1 MGERILIKGAR
12 VLSPADVLDC
22 ALDVLADGGRIAA
35 MALPGT
41 LEQCDAG
48 RIDASGYI
56 LAPGLVDMHVHL
68 RDPGYTHKEDIRSGC
83 AAARAGGFTS
93 IVSMPNTAPPVD
105 SPELVRYVIDNAEGC
120 SVRPSACITV
130 GMKGERL
137 TDFAALKEAGAV
149 AVTDDGRPVE
159 SRELMRRALVEAA
172 AARLAVISHC
182 EDLAM
187 VAGGKMNLGRVS
199 AQLGVPGMDR
209 RSEDSIT
216 RREIELAEE
225 TGCPVHIAHV
235 STRGA
240 VEAIREAKAR
250 GVRVTAETAPH
261 YLTFTEDALLSRDA
275 NFRMN
280 PPLREQEDVDAVA
293 QLPYSILISDSLYAA
308 TDTPHPRLL
317 GSFPRFLREYA
328 LERHVVTPETAIRKM
343 TALPADRFGFS
354 DRGRIQAGC
363 RADLLLFDPAKFTDN
378 ADFSGRSD
386 PASGLSYSLIGG
398 VPVVEDDQL
407 TGNRPGRW
415 LRAHR

>member
-12 VLSPADVLDC
+12 VLSPADGLDC
-22 ALDVLADGGRIAA
+22 ALDVLADGGRRAA

-280 PPLREQEDVDAVA
+280 PPLREQEDVDAVTA
-293 QLPYSILISDSLYAA
+293 AVCDGTIDAIA
-308 TDTPHPRLL
+308 TDHAPHSPEEKSDFLAAPN
-317 GSFPRFLREYA
+317 GVIGMESSF
-328 LERHVVTPETAIRKM
+328 TASY
-343 TALPADRFGFS
+343 TALVAS
-354 DRGRIQAGC
+354 GRMTLGRLIE
-363 RADLLLFDPAKFTDN
+363 LMSVNPAKILGIDAGGLRIGAPAAFALLDTLTERV
-378 ADFSGRSD
+378 FSAEELKGKSVNCPFIGRK
-386 PASGLSYSLIGG
+386 
-398 VPVVEDDQL
+398 L
-407 TGNRPGRW
+407 TG
-415 LRAHR
+415 RARALIL

>member
-12 VLSPADVLDC
+12 VLSPADGLDC

-137 TDFAALKEAGAV
+137 TDFAALKAAGAV

-159 SRELMRRALVEAA
+159 SRELMRQALIGAA
-172 AARLAVISHC
+172 AAGLAVISHC

-199 AQLGVPGMDR
+199 VQLGVPGMDR

-280 PPLREQEDVDAVA
+280 PPLREQEDVDAVTA
-293 QLPYSILISDSLYAA
+293 AVCDGTIDAIA
-308 TDTPHPRLL
+308 TDHAPHSPEEKSDFLAAPN
-317 GSFPRFLREYA
+317 GVIGMESSFAASY
-328 LERHVVTPETAIRKM
+328 
-343 TALPADRFGFS
+343 TALVAS
-354 DRGRIQAGC
+354 GRMTLGRLIE
-363 RADLLLFDPAKFTDN
+363 LMSVNPAKILGIDAGGLRIGAPAAFALLDTLTERV
-378 ADFSGRSD
+378 FSAEELKGKSVNCPFIGRK
-386 PASGLSYSLIGG
+386 
-398 VPVVEDDQL
+398 L
-407 TGNRPGRW
+407 TG
-415 LRAHR
+415 RARALIL

>member
-12 VLSPADVLDC
+12 VLSPADGLDC

-48 RIDASGYI
+48 HIDAPGYI

-68 RDPGYTHKEDIRSGC
+68 RDPGYTNKEDIRSGC
-83 AAARAGGFTS
+83 AAARAGGFTY

-172 AARLAVISHC
+172 AAGLAVISHC

-199 AQLGVPGMDR
+199 TQLGVPGMDR

-216 RREIELAEE
+216 RREIELAGE

-280 PPLREQEDVDAVA
+280 PPLREQEDVDAVTA
-293 QLPYSILISDSLYAA
+293 AVCDGTIDAIA
-308 TDTPHPRLL
+308 TDHAPHSPEEKSDFLAAPN
-317 GSFPRFLREYA
+317 GVIGMESSFAASY
-328 LERHVVTPETAIRKM
+328 
-343 TALPADRFGFS
+343 TALVAS
-354 DRGRIQAGC
+354 GRMTLGRLIE
-363 RADLLLFDPAKFTDN
+363 LMSVNPAKILGIDAGRLRIGAPAAFALLDTLTERV
-378 ADFSGRSD
+378 FSAEELKGKSVNCPFIGRK
-386 PASGLSYSLIGG
+386 
-398 VPVVEDDQL
+398 L
-407 TGNRPGRW
+407 TG
-415 LRAHR
+415 RARALIL

>member
-12 VLSPADVLDC
+12 VLSPADGLDC

-48 RIDASGYI
+48 RVDASGYI

-105 SPELVRYVIDNAEGC
+105 SPELVRYVIDSAEGC

-137 TDFAALKEAGAV
+137 TDFAALKAAGAV

-159 SRELMRRALVEAA
+159 SRELMRRALTEAA
-172 AARLAVISHC
+172 AAGLAVISHC
-182 EDLAM
+182 EDLAI
-187 VAGGKMNLGRVS
+187 VAGGKINLGCVS

-216 RREIELAEE
+216 RREIELARE

-240 VEAIREAKAR
+240 VEAIREAKAQ

-261 YLTFTEDALLSRDA
+261 YLTFTEEALLSRDA

-280 PPLREQEDVDAVA
+280 PPLREQEDVDAVTA
-293 QLPYSILISDSLYAA
+293 AVCDGTIDAIA
-308 TDTPHPRLL
+308 TDHAPHSPEEKSDFLAAPN
-317 GSFPRFLREYA
+317 GVIGMESSFAASY
-328 LERHVVTPETAIRKM
+328 
-343 TALPADRFGFS
+343 TALVA
-354 DRGRIQAGC
+354 
-363 RADLLLFDPAKFTDN
+363 
-378 ADFSGRSD
+378 SGRMTLGRLIELMSAN
-386 PASGLSYSLIGG
+386 PARILGIDAGTLRIGAPAAFALLDTITERVFSAEELKG
-398 VPVVEDDQL
+398 KSVNCPFIGRKL
-407 TGNRPGRW
+407 TG
-415 LRAHR
+415 RARALIL

>member
-12 VLSPADVLDC
+12 VLSPADGLDC

-159 SRELMRRALVEAA
+159 SRELMRQALIGAA
-172 AARLAVISHC
+172 AAGLAVISHC

-199 AQLGVPGMDR
+199 VQLGVPGMDR

-275 NFRMN
+275 NVLMN
-280 PPLREQEDVDAVA
+280 PPLREQEDVDAVTA
-293 QLPYSILISDSLYAA
+293 AVCDGTIDAIA
-308 TDTPHPRLL
+308 TDHAPHSPEEKSDFLAAPN
-317 GSFPRFLREYA
+317 GVIGMESSFAASY
-328 LERHVVTPETAIRKM
+328 
-343 TALPADRFGFS
+343 TALVAS
-354 DRGRIQAGC
+354 GRMTLGRLIE
-363 RADLLLFDPAKFTDN
+363 LMSVNPAKILGIDAGGLRIGAPAAFALLDTLTERV
-378 ADFSGRSD
+378 FSAEELKGKSVNCPFIGRK
-386 PASGLSYSLIGG
+386 
-398 VPVVEDDQL
+398 L
-407 TGNRPGRW
+407 TG
-415 LRAHR
+415 RARALIL